1 MGSVLGP
8 LGGGFLPTL
17 ADLFRERYVAAG
29 VDFTSVRVHRGV
41 EADQACRALGARAF
55 TAGSDI
61 YFAAGQ
67 FRPGTRD
74 GLWLLAHEV
83 AHVVQQSTGLAR
95 PAGAP
100 ASGRPAGSPAS
111 DGLAS
116 APAFDGP
123 GDDPAFDDP
132 AADPAL
138 DDLGD
143 DPAFDGPADDPAL
156 TGLANAPA
164 FGRLATA
171 PAFAGPAEAPAFA
184 VLPPRTAQEQA
195 ADAAADAFVA
205 GRGYVFGDGSAV
217 RAAQRRAAGPRAA
230 QQRAAGHRAAQR
242 RAAGPRTAQQRAG
255 QHGTAGQRAAGPV
268 PVVQRYMAWEHS
280 MLGDVD
286 PARVRAAADGDQ
298 KPVSAYRD
306 VLTEL
311 GRSPKEPDE
320 ERLRALDPGIET
332 VRLPGSG
339 LVLTLGE
346 LNVLPDYLG
355 RPEEIETAPA
365 GFIGPLIQS
374 VRSWSIAELG
384 RPPRPQAARGML
396 PLPRLAAPPRLLP
409 GSLRYPLLGPLAET
423 AEIAAIS
430 NLGRQQ
436 GFTPAHRYAAV
447 LARNS
452 GHFAPFSWY
461 RWHSFHLMAREL
473 IERSAASTGRER
485 ETLRQRARIC
495 AGYADHFL
503 QDSFAAGHLINKTLV
518 IQWYIEWLAGHGVDY
533 PVRDVLDTLTVQRQ
547 PLLHGPGHYDR
558 AAARSAARL
567 GGMPGT
573 RAGGVADPPWD
584 AQDVADIKA
593 PEERIA
599 ASGVIGGS
607 DAERHAAYQAY
618 LVMLRSGT
626 VQLAVKVAHEY
637 LNKNSLVVS
646 SGHLGH
652 RFRLNGDH
660 TLLAG
665 PTGATRAA
673 DAAAASRR
681 AIAELLRD
689 GETAVDSWDIF
700 NSFPD
705 HVEQGGR
712 MVSLTEWHR
721 TGLRDLCSELFAQP
735 TTRAVRGLMSALFR
749 QLGTPVDDLE

>member
-1 MGSVLGP
+1 MGAVLGP

-29 VDFTSVRVHRGV
+29 VDFTAVRVHRGV

-100 ASGRPAGSPAS
+100 ASGRPANSPAS

-132 AADPAL
+132 A
-138 DDLGD
+138 
-143 DPAFDGPADDPAL
+143 DDPAL

-164 FGRLATA
+164 FGRLAA
-171 PAFAGPAEAPAFA
+171 SPAFAGPAEAPAFA
-184 VLPPRTAQEQA
+184 VLPPGTAQEQA

-205 GRGYVFGDGSAV
+205 GRGYVFGDGSAA
-217 RAAQRRAAGPRAA
+217 RAAQRRAAGPRAAQRRAAGSRTA

-242 RAAGPRTAQQRAG
+242 RAAEPRTAQQRAG
-255 QHGTAGQRAAGPV
+255 QHGAAGQRAAGPV

-306 VLTEL
+306 MLTEL

-473 IERSAASTGRER
+473 IERSAASTGPER